1 MSACTV
7 KVLQWGLW
15 RRCCQNKTF
24 GNFFFQHLPF
34 PWGTGTYFIGGN
46 AIAYWK
52 SDLKSPAG
60 SVVVVAITSH
70 SRRTLSECDLTKTW
84 VWAALLKPLFWVSP
98 QQCHLSLQCNSAY
111 VFQLL
116 FLATNGLA
124 LRWAEQNTSSVM
136 HASFSQA
143 ASMSEVEI
151 FYLIF
156 FFFCTVSHLC
166 IPHSWNSRGHDSKAS
181 RSLQGVQNT
190 DILELVPWV
199 VIIQSSVSMAA
210 YFTLVSGSHRKRVKV
225 DEVFCLSRVVNDQVT
240 LSTLLK

>member
-98 QQCHLSLQCNSAY
+98 QQCHLPLQCNSTY

-124 LRWAEQNTSSVM
+124 LHWAEQNTSSVM

-151 FYLIF
+151 FYLF
-156 FFFCTVSHLC
+156 FFFLLYSISSMHSSFMEFQRSRFKGFKEPARSSEYWHTWVSTMSGNHPEFCQYGSVL
-166 IPHSWNSRGHDSKAS
+166 HFGQWESSKES
-181 RSLQGVQNT
+181 
-190 DILELVPWV
+190 
-199 VIIQSSVSMAA
+199 
-210 YFTLVSGSHRKRVKV
+210 
-225 DEVFCLSRVVNDQVT
+225 
-240 LSTLLK
+240 